1 MHSTAAEAATIA
13 RKAQVKQLI
22 IGHFSARVLDQ
33 SLFREEA
40 KPIFENTLLAEERK
54 TYTLSNLNNLSTLN
68 SPITPNN

>member
-1 MHSTAAEAATIA
+1 M
-13 RKAQVKQLI
+13 VQLI

-33 SLFREEA
+33 SLFLEEA

-54 TYTLSNLNNLSTLN
+54 TYTLSNLNNLNILSTLN